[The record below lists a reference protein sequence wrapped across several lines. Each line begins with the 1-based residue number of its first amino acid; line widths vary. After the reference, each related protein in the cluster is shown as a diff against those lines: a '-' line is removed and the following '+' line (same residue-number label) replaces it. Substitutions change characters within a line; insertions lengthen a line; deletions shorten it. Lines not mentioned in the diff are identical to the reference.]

1 MKIIKKIKEF
11 IEKQKKEKEL
21 TNILKIINFNY
32 HRISK
37 KFTDLSK
44 SIEEEKDAKEK
55 FNKFMEIFSDFA
67 KREAHIFVN
76 IKPYIKD
83 KKKLKEINKNLNEIN
98 KINYLIEYF
107 KDNYDEFLTKY
118 KDIGKL
124 LLKKLKLQKEIVY
137 LIKEDLEK

>member
-124 LLKKLKLQKEIVY
+124 LLKKLKLQKEIIY

>member
-21 TNILKIINFNY
+21 TTILKIINFNY
-32 HRISK
+32 RKVSK

-44 SIEEEKDAKEK
+44 LIEEENNPKEE

-83 KKKLKEINKNLNEIN
+83 KRKLKEINKKLNEIS

-107 KDNYDEFLTKY
+107 KDNYDEFLTEY
-118 KDIGKL
+118 KNVGKL
-124 LLKKLKLQKEIVY
+124 LLKKLKLQKEIIY
-137 LIKEDLEK
+137 LIKEDLKE